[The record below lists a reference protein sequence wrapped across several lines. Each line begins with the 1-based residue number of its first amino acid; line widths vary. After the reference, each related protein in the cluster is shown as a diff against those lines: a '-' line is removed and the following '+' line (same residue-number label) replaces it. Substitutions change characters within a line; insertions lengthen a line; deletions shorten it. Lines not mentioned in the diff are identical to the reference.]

1 MEVTGSGTAVG
12 LAVCAVGMVAAWV
25 FFRGKATSPYS
36 ELFQKPVAKVSK
48 LYVYPVKSCHRIEV
62 ESSECWT
69 RGLRYDR

>member
-1 MEVTGSGTAVG
+1 MDATGSGTAVG
-12 LAVCAVGMVAAWV
+12 LGLCAAAMAASWA
-25 FFRGKATSPYS
+25 FLRGKATPPYS
-36 ELFQKPVAKVSK
+36 ELFQKPVAKVKK